1 MQDDARLREEIQFL
15 RHAVEHLDDKAKSDL
30 KAALYGSGFFL
41 ALSLVPYGHLPHASL
56 LVSAVDLWY
65 FMSWGSDQLRLIQHR
80 DELKRLE
87 GEGGLEHKAE
97 QHANFTCERLLY
109 YLTPF
114 VILALFIAGL
124 IRDHQTLTAPAWRT
138 LYFAVVGVALVTVAI
153 ILIVGLTRQ
162 KTTRML

>member
-1 MQDDARLREEIQFL
+1 MNDEARLRDELQFL
-15 RHAVEHLDDKAKSDL
+15 RHAVEHLDDKAKGDL
-30 KAALYGSGFFL
+30 KVALYGSGAFL
-41 ALSLVPYGHLPHASL
+41 ALSLIPYGHLPHASL

-80 DELKRLE
+80 DALKRLE
-87 GEGGLEHKAE
+87 GEGGLEHE
-97 QHANFTCERLLY
+97 EERHPNFPYERLLY

-124 IRDHQTLTAPAWRT
+124 ILDAQALKEPVWRAVYFTA
-138 LYFAVVGVALVTVAI
+138 VAMAFFVIVA

-162 KTTRML
+162 KSTRMI